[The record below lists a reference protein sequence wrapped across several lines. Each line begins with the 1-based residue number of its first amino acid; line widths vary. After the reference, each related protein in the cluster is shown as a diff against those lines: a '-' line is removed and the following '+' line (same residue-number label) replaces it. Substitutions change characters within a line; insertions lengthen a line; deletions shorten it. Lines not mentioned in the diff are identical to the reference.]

1 MVKKVSIVINTY
13 NRAPYLERALS
24 SLYYLDYENFE
35 VIVVNGPSTDNTQDV
50 IKKYEK
56 DIKVGYCPK
65 ANLSM
70 SRNIGIAMAS
80 GEYVAFMDD
89 DAIPEPNWLNVLLT
103 GFTDESICAV
113 GSDVYNPTGKA
124 FQCRELVTNR
134 FGCDVKE
141 RPIQIPYSF
150 VFERIAGGNSIY
162 KKDLLLKVGGF
173 NEQYDYYL
181 DETEL
186 CARILDCGYLVKYI
200 PNAFIHHKFAPSYY
214 RDKRRVVLDW
224 SKIVKNTVY
233 FIKSYEHVCGEKIV
247 QDQIDWVR
255 FQRQQDS
262 LNSYKSGAISEAEYQ
277 ICLQTIE
284 DGIIQGLKD
293 FSRGYHLFITDEYLK
308 KYHSNYKKFP
318 TYSAKLKEKKLNIV
332 YFVNDYPPR
341 IEGGIGRFV
350 HALAESVAFYGHQVH
365 VVTQSPYNYDTV
377 DFENGVWVHRITMK
391 HYPDHMLL
399 NLPFNAK
406 HISIA
411 RLEKLYSYYEEL
423 VAIHNKY
430 PVDIVQTP
438 IWDCLGYFV
447 LLDKRFKNVVSLHTT
462 MMSVWNDINPKPNEV
477 LFYLDLEKDML
488 KRADYLLSNSKAIE
502 KTVNS
507 YYDNV
512 CEGKTRLIPHGLSDM
527 SKGIVSVKKTDEIEI
542 LFLGRLEHRKGID
555 VLLQSVPDLCDL
567 YPNLIFRFIGN
578 DQIFIPNT
586 DITYKE
592 KFFNNPKNKK
602 YQNQMIFEGVVD
614 EKRIKE
620 AYASCDIFVSPSRY
634 ESFGLIFL
642 EAMMFSKPV
651 VGCDVGGMPE
661 VIIDGETGLL
671 VEPENSKSLTHALI
685 KLIEDKQLRERMGIA
700 GKKRYEE
707 KFTDHIMA
715 KNMIDFYHQIILK
728 KQNSF
733 SEFISSNK
741 SKKEYDYCVSL
752 GFNCYTSMILRKNLF
767 QVYSY
772 PFDWSR
778 GIDEMKAGSL
788 GLLGKIN
795 LICNGFQNW
804 LNQDDFVIINDNSCF
819 EHEPHMNVQ
828 NILTGLQYIHD
839 FEKNKSIAESYP
851 LFKDKYLR
859 RKDRL
864 FEKLNSNQKGCFV
877 FYAGMKFLNESEIL
891 ACVETFKQ
899 SFPNSQVDFLFL
911 QNNPDMSQDDISFN
925 ELQKNVFRVAFN
937 NFAFD
942 EKIQGT
948 FNLVSDRL
956 EKVLCSFIKMKK
968 YKKRYLGLRLSSK
981 FCFEKTVKNPTSD
994 FSGMLTYGPYINL
1007 NKGRYKITIKYT
1019 LSQDYECYVDVVK
1032 DNAKDILVKKYLSDK
1047 DQEFSFEITLNEN
1060 IKNLEI
1066 RTHCSSKKVSPNN
1079 LFELDFIEIE
1089 SV

>member
-13 NRAPYLERALS
+13 NRALYLDRALS
-24 SLYYLDYENFE
+24 SLYYLDYEDFE
-35 VIVVNGPSTDNTQDV
+35 VVVVNGPSTDNTLEV

-56 DIKVGYCPK
+56 DIKVGYCPE

-124 FQCRELVTNR
+124 FQCRELITNR

-141 RPIQIPYSF
+141 RPIPIPYSF

-233 FIKSYEHVCGEKIV
+233 FIKSYEHVCGQKIV
-247 QDQIDWVR
+247 QEQIELVR

-262 LNSYKSGAISEAEYQ
+262 SEAYKSGAITKTEYQ
-277 ICLQTIE
+277 TCLKTIE
-284 DGIIQGLKD
+284 EGISQGLKD
-293 FSRGYHLFITDEYLK
+293 YARGYDLFITDECLK
-308 KYHSNYKKFP
+308 KHQSTYKKFP
-318 TYSAKLKEKKLNIV
+318 AYILKLKEKKLNIV

-341 IEGGIGRFV
+341 LEGGIGRFV
-350 HALAESVAFYGHQVH
+350 HALAKSVAFHGHQVH
-365 VVTQSPYNYDTV
+365 VITQSPYHTDTV

-391 HYPDHMLL
+391 HYPSHMLL
-399 NLPFNAK
+399 DLPFNSK
-406 HISIA
+406 YVSVP

-423 VAIHNKY
+423 IKIHNKY
-430 PVDIVQTP
+430 AVDIVQTP
-438 IWDCLGYFV
+438 IWDCLGYYA
-447 LLDKRFKNVVSLHTT
+447 LLDKRFTNIVSLHTT
-462 MMSVWNDINPKPNEV
+462 MMSVWKDINPKPEEV

-502 KTVNS
+502 QTINS

-512 CEGKTRLIPHGLSDM
+512 CEGKTHLVPHGLPDISD
-527 SKGIVSVKKTDEIEI
+527 KIVCDKKTDKIEI

-555 VLLQSVPDLCDL
+555 ILLQSIPELCDK

-578 DQIFIPNT
+578 DQILIPNR

-592 KFFNNPKNKK
+592 NFLSNPENKK
-602 YQNQMIFEGVVD
+602 YQSQMIFEGVVD
-614 EKRIKE
+614 EKRLKE

-651 VGCDVGGMPE
+651 IGCNVGGMPE
-661 VIIDGETGLL
+661 VIIDGVTGFLS
-671 VEPENSKSLTHALI
+671 EPESAKSLTNCLM
-685 KLIEDKQLRERMGIA
+685 KLIEDEKLRKKMGVA
-700 GKKRYEE
+700 GRKRYEE
-707 KFTDHIMA
+707 KFTEHIMS
-715 KNMIDFYHQIILK
+715 KNMIDFYHQIRPK
-728 KQNSF
+728 KINSF
-733 SEFISSNK
+733 DEFVSSNNL
-741 SKKEYDYCVSL
+741 KKEYDYCVSL

-778 GIDEMKAGSL
+778 GIDETKAGSL

-795 LICNGFQNW
+795 LMCNGFQNW
-804 LNQDDFVIINDNSCF
+804 LNQDDFIIINDNSCF
-819 EHEPHMNVQ
+819 ENEPHMNVQ
-828 NILTGLQYIHD
+828 NKFTGFQYIHD
-839 FEKNKSIAESYP
+839 FEKNKSIDESYP

-864 FEKLNSNQKGCFV
+864 LTALHSGQKGCFV
-877 FYAGMKFLNESEIL
+877 FYAGMKFLNDNEIL
-891 ACVETFKQ
+891 NCVETFKN
-899 SFPNSQVDFLFL
+899 SFPNSQVDFLVL
-911 QNNPDMSQDDISFN
+911 QNNPDMRPEDISFN
-925 ELQKNVFRVAFN
+925 ELQKNIFKVSFN
-937 NFAFD
+937 NLAFD
-942 EKIQGT
+942 EQVQGT
-948 FNLVSDRL
+948 FNLVSNRL
-956 EKVLCSFIKMKK
+956 EKVLSSFIKMKK
-968 YKKRYLGLRLSSK
+968 YKKRFLGTKLKSK
-981 FCFEKTVKNPTSD
+981 FCFKKSVKNPTAD
-994 FSGMLTYGPYINL
+994 FDGILTYGPYINL
-1007 NKGRYKITIKYT
+1007 SKGRYKITIKYR
-1019 LSQDYECYVDVVK
+1019 LSQDYDCYIDVVK
-1032 DNAKDILVKKYLSDK
+1032 DYAKSALLKKYLSAK
-1047 DQEFSFEITLNEN
+1047 DQEISFEISLDEN
-1060 IKNLEI
+1060 ANNLEI
-1066 RTHCSSKKVSPNN
+1066 RTHCLAKKISLDNC
-1079 LFELDFIEIE
+1079 FELDFIEIE
-1089 SV
+1089 SI